1 MKQVIVIFSKPIVL
15 PGDEMERITSYGLC
29 LTKSDFTT
37 VQNIRS
43 YIRYFLLVI
52 AQIYKDKTIEF
63 LGKESFKKDGQVFC
77 IGDDVWDEYVTKV
90 ERTKLPL
97 AVFDDDNIEISDV
110 DKYDILLTAKEKWED
125 LKGRRD
131 IVWQK

>member
-1 MKQVIVIFSKPIVL
+1 MKNIVIIFDQPVVL

-37 VQNIRS
+37 LQNIRS

-77 IGDDVWDEYVTKV
+77 IGDDVWDEYATMVEKTKF
-90 ERTKLPL
+90 PL

-110 DKYDILLTAKEKWED
+110 DKYDILLTAKERWED
-125 LKGRRD
+125 MRGRKG
-131 IVWQK
+131 IVWHK